1 VPNQN
6 SHLRSRGAGGGPD
19 DVISQCLA
27 CHAALHSDGIE
38 TFCAR
43 RGSTPEHLYA
53 IAERTAAAW
62 REVEAAREAGPP

>member
-1 VPNQN
+1 
-6 SHLRSRGAGGGPD
+6 
-19 DVISQCLA
+19 VISQCLA
-27 CHAALHSDGIE
+27 CHAALHSEGIE

-62 REVEAAREAGPP
+62 REVEAAREEGPP